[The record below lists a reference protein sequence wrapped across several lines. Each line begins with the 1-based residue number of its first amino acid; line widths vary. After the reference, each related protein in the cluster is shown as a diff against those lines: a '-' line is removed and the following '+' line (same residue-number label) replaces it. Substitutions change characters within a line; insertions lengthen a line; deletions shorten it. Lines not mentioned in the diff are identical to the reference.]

1 VGRGG
6 GGAGGAGSPEEGC
19 AFLQGSLLEAP
30 RSTRCCTTVL
40 QASPSRT
47 FSASDPLL
55 PASLPPNHPITPP
68 PLPAANAYFERAGD
82 CFRKAVELE
91 PSNDSYRRALDM
103 SSKAP
108 QLYQELQR
116 QLQAA
121 SAAGG
126 MSGPGSP
133 RGAEPRG
140 APKQARTQHRLG
152 CSLLPPAA
160 PLSLPHAC
168 DWRNF
173 CTPRCAACPVQ
184 HTLLMLP
191 LAC

>member
-1 VGRGG
+1 M
-6 GGAGGAGSPEEGC
+6 
-19 AFLQGSLLEAP
+19 
-30 RSTRCCTTVL
+30 
-40 QASPSRT
+40 
-47 FSASDPLL
+47 
-55 PASLPPNHPITPP
+55 
-68 PLPAANAYFERAGD
+68 PAANAYFERAGD

-91 PSNDSYRRALDM
+91 PNNDSYRRALDM

-140 APKQARTQHRLG
+140 APKQARITAQAAH
-152 CSLLPPAA
+152 CCPWCPCFCAA
-160 PLSLPHAC
+160 PRCCMHSPHC
-168 DWRNF
+168 
-173 CTPRCAACPVQ
+173 
-184 HTLLMLP
+184 
-191 LAC
+191 